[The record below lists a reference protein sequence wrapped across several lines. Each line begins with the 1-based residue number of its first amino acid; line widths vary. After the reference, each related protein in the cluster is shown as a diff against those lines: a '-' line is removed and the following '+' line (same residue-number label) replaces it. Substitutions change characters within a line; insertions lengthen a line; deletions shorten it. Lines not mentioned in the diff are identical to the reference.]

1 VCDFGFIVALALA
14 LVLVLVLVLC
24 FIELLAAARQRR
36 YLTTCRRAQDRATDS
51 RQTARKTRVR
61 RNIDPA
67 RRRHDDFRSM
77 FSFTAMLLHANAHPN
92 AAAAAS
98 TRGGKQ
104 LDMQVILYNEVLVLI
119 LVL

>member
-1 VCDFGFIVALALA
+1 
-14 LVLVLVLVLC
+14 
-24 FIELLAAARQRR
+24 
-36 YLTTCRRAQDRATDS
+36 
-51 RQTARKTRVR
+51 
-61 RNIDPA
+61 
-67 RRRHDDFRSM
+67 M
-77 FSFTAMLLHANAHPN
+77 FSFAAMLLHANAHPN